1 MTNPNKV
8 NQYTEPD
15 PRQAEF
21 LKAYLNPKSETYS
34 NAYQSAIKVGYS
46 KEYAGNI
53 LSLEP
58 AWLLENIDTEKMVE
72 KAMRNLMKLLDED
85 EDKRILLD
93 TTKFVAERLGK
104 LNEKKD
110 IKISGEIENIT
121 NIEEITDQVLTQLKD
136 KKLNGQKGIDKTN
149 GSEGDNDLDGQQ

>member
-1 MTNPNKV
+1 MNK
-8 NQYTEPD
+8 QDTQPD

-34 NAYQSAIKVGYS
+34 NARQSALKVGYS
-46 KEYAGNI
+46 KEYAENI

-58 AWLLENIDTEKMVE
+58 AWLSENIDTEKMVE
-72 KAMRNLMKLLDED
+72 KAMRNLMKLLDEV

-104 LNEKKD
+104 LNEKRDYNIKD
-110 IKISGEIENIT
+110 ETKEISNSDQIV
-121 NIEEITDQVLTQLKD
+121 EEVLTKLKD
-136 KKLNGQKGIDKTN
+136 KKLNEQGK
-149 GSEGDNDLDGQQ
+149 SA